1 MEHLLRDE
9 SKTAE
14 YNSVPVKYCKNC
26 LSLRIMSFD
35 GMDYCDHC
43 GDTDIEENTIEE
55 WEKLYIAKYGDKF
68 LNK

>member
-1 MEHLLRDE
+1 M
-9 SKTAE
+9 
-14 YNSVPVKYCKNC
+14 
-26 LSLRIMSFD
+26 SLD

>member
-9 SKTAE
+9 SKIAE
-14 YNSVPVKYCKNC
+14 YNSVPVKYCKSC

-35 GMDYCDHC
+35 GMDYCDRC
-43 GDTDIEENTIEE
+43 GDTDIEENTVEE

>member
-14 YNSVPVKYCKNC
+14 YNSVPVKYCKRC
-26 LSLRIMSFD
+26 LSLRIMTLN

-43 GDTDIEENTIEE
+43 GDTDIEESTIEE

>member
-14 YNSVPVKYCKNC
+14 YNSVPVKYCKSC

-35 GMDYCDHC
+35 GMDYCDRC
-43 GDTDIEENTIEE
+43 GDTDIEEANIFD
-55 WEKLYIAKYGDKF
+55 WEKLYKIRYSGSYLDT
-68 LNK
+68 

>member
-14 YNSVPVKYCKNC
+14 YNSVPVKYCKSC

-35 GMDYCDHC
+35 GMDYCDRC
-43 GDTDIEENTIEE
+43 GDTDIEENTVEE
-55 WEKLYIAKYGDKF
+55 WEKLYSAKYGDKF